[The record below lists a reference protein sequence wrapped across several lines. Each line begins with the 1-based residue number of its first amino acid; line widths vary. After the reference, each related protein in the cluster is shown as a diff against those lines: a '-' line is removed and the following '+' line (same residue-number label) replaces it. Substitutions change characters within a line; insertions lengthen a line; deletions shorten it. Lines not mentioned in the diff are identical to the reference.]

1 MFKKIEIGNKEVDF
15 KCSAAT
21 SILYKRLFGKSL
33 TEEVTAL
40 AGLSQQAF
48 ALRDKWEKINI
59 ETEGLSDTEKEE
71 KTKELVDLLSSDNS
85 ILELATK
92 TENLAPQMAYIMW
105 LEANKPQR
113 EVFAGLTYEDYVTWL
128 SNFDQQDLTQA
139 SGDLLDL
146 WNRSNKQNGKLKN

>member
-1 MFKKIEIGNKEVDF
+1 MFKKIEIGNKEVEF

-59 ETEGLSDTEKEE
+59 ETEGLSDAEKEE
-71 KTKELVDLLSSDNS
+71 KTKELVDLLSGDNS

-113 EVFAGLTYEDYVTWL
+113 EVFAGLTDEGYVTWL

-139 SGDLLDL
+139 SGELLDL